1 MAADW
6 QPECLVPQN
15 QPSLEAV
22 GAHSDRA
29 LQNTSGNVQSYSDG
43 LVHNDAGREDHLQQL
58 AFKYPQHAVAPH
70 PVSAPGIHHP
80 ALAARLHAKKLR
92 RLNSVGPN
100 AAPRRGRSYLKS
112 QKYLE
117 YRARPRRDT
126 GKDGE
131 PVWSDGL
138 EDAFQQALEAN
149 PPMGRRK
156 WSERGKSYGRNELIA
171 EYIFKLTGKRRTRK
185 QVSSHLQVLD
195 SFLKGDPDWERLVRE
210 QSTDRS
216 SGHASATG
224 PKWRTSMDHHA
235 ASSHYGAHGHPQYHN
250 PMRAMQ
256 AYGDLPPPHY
266 TLGSNMQDAGTKTI
280 HGFSFDMWVSA
291 PQGANRIDKALHTYT
306 RLQGDLH
313 HPNAPP
319 LPLENV
325 PGWRSSFPHLS
336 SLIDELNGPLECDI
350 IMLEVNLQLMTDF
363 PPSGSRLGIQL
374 DLDFGHPT
382 AGDVLMVSQMD
393 NWSCSTRL
401 YDDGREIRET
411 YHELQKPHST
421 KVKPLFES
429 SWWAKIFTERTQD
442 KRIAE
447 DCGQPEAIHA
457 TDERTRRYFRSLSAV
472 QEIRAVPPSSRRLSN
487 QFQSHGDD
495 SERMAI
501 LVWKFRQTRP
511 GEVGTTTWR
520 RLIPPPDRTS
530 TNSPHPNSGVDLPPL
545 SLDSILLN
553 KPSQGVYQTQQHQDI
568 LAHQGQSQSQWP
580 MYHSSHDTVANIFNS
595 SGHLDFMSAITKA
608 EDGMGD
614 KTAVTSVLDS
624 FSASL
629 APETSQP
636 TSLSVSSGGPVM
648 MNLHDIPLSHPSL
661 GYAMGHDASQY
672 VPSQQHSVNLHDSN
686 SVLNGFFPGSAQSL
700 DDLSNGQASWGAHSN
715 SLTGDVSA
723 GGYHH
728 IPFQTEHHVP
738 VSRESQQPH
747 HFDGLMPP
755 DDIMDK
761 IVGRMS
767 NTSSMH
773 GAGPDHANGTYA
785 ENGTVDAV

>member
-6 QPECLVPQN
+6 QPECLVPQT
-15 QPSLEAV
+15 QPSLDAV
-22 GAHSDRA
+22 GAHADRA

-43 LVHNDAGREDHLQQL
+43 LVHNDAAGREDHLQQL
-58 AFKYPQHAVAPH
+58 AFKYPHHPVASH

-80 ALAARLHAKKLR
+80 AFAARLQAKKLR

-100 AAPRRGRSYLKS
+100 VAPRRGRSYLKS

-195 SFLKGDPDWERLVRE
+195 SFLKGDPDWERL
-210 QSTDRS
+210 STDRS
-216 SGHASATG
+216 SGHTSATG

-250 PMRAMQ
+250 PMRVMQ
-256 AYGDLPPPHY
+256 SYGDLPPPHY
-266 TLGSNMQDAGTKTI
+266 TLGSNMQDAGTKNI

-291 PQGANRIDKALHTYT
+291 PQQANRIEKALHAYT

-319 LPLENV
+319 MPLENV
-325 PGWRSSFPHLS
+325 SGWRSSFPHLS
-336 SLIDELNGPLECDI
+336 SLIDELNGPLDCDI

-363 PPSGSRLGIQL
+363 PPSGSKLGIQL

-393 NWSCSTRL
+393 NWTCCTRL
-401 YDDGREIRET
+401 YEDGREIREN
-411 YHELQKPHST
+411 YQELQRPHST

-429 SWWAKIFTERTQD
+429 SWWARVFTEKTQD
-442 KRIAE
+442 RRIAE
-447 DCGQPEAIHA
+447 DSGQPENVHA
-457 TDERTRRYFRSLSAV
+457 ADERTRRYFRSLSAV

-487 QFQSHGDD
+487 QFQGHGDE

-545 SLDSILLN
+545 SLDSILL
-553 KPSQGVYQTQQHQDI
+553 KPSPGVYPTQQHQDL
-568 LAHQGQSQSQWP
+568 LAHQGQPQSQWP

-595 SGHLDFMSAITKA
+595 SGHLDFMSAITKP

-672 VPSQQHSVNLHDSN
+672 VPTQQHSVNLHDSN

-700 DDLSNGQASWGAHSN
+700 DDLSHGQASWGAHSS
-715 SLTGDVSA
+715 SLAGDVGA

-738 VSRESQQPH
+738 VSRESQQQH

-767 NTSSMH
+767 NPSSMH

>member
-1 MAADW
+1 MINLD
-6 QPECLVPQN
+6 L
-15 QPSLEAV
+15 L
-22 GAHSDRA
+22 
-29 LQNTSGNVQSYSDG
+29 
-43 LVHNDAGREDHLQQL
+43 
-58 AFKYPQHAVAPH
+58 F
-70 PVSAPGIHHP
+70 PG
-80 ALAARLHAKKLR
+80 
-92 RLNSVGPN
+92 
-100 AAPRRGRSYLKS
+100 
-112 QKYLE
+112 
-117 YRARPRRDT
+117 
-126 GKDGE
+126 
-131 PVWSDGL
+131 
-138 EDAFQQALEAN
+138 
-149 PPMGRRK
+149 
-156 WSERGKSYGRNELIA
+156 
-171 EYIFKLTGKRRTRK
+171 
-185 QVSSHLQVLD
+185 
-195 SFLKGDPDWERLVRE
+195 ERLVRE

-250 PMRAMQ
+250 SMRAMQ

-266 TLGSNMQDAGTKTI
+266 TLGSNMQDAGIKNI

-319 LPLENV
+319 MPLENV

-393 NWSCSTRL
+393 NWTCSTRL

-472 QEIRAVPPSSRRLSN
+472 QEIRAVPLSSRRLSN
-487 QFQSHGDD
+487 QFQGHGDE

-545 SLDSILLN
+545 SLDSILL
-553 KPSQGVYQTQQHQDI
+553 KPSQGVYQTQQHQDL

-580 MYHSSHDTVANIFNS
+580 MYHSSHDTVANLFNS

>member
-1 MAADW
+1 
-6 QPECLVPQN
+6 
-15 QPSLEAV
+15 
-22 GAHSDRA
+22 
-29 LQNTSGNVQSYSDG
+29 
-43 LVHNDAGREDHLQQL
+43 
-58 AFKYPQHAVAPH
+58 
-70 PVSAPGIHHP
+70 
-80 ALAARLHAKKLR
+80 
-92 RLNSVGPN
+92 
-100 AAPRRGRSYLKS
+100 
-112 QKYLE
+112 
-117 YRARPRRDT
+117 
-126 GKDGE
+126 
-131 PVWSDGL
+131 
-138 EDAFQQALEAN
+138 
-149 PPMGRRK
+149 MGRRK

-195 SFLKGDPDWERLVRE
+195 SFLKGDPDCELDTMEGKILQAMCHTKTAFLGERLVRE

-216 SGHASATG
+216 TGHSSTTG

-235 ASSHYGAHGHPQYHN
+235 VSSHYGAHGHPQYHN
-250 PMRAMQ
+250 PMRAVQ
-256 AYGDLPPPHY
+256 PYGDLPPPHY
-266 TLGSNMQDAGTKTI
+266 TLGSSMHDAGTKNI

-291 PQGANRIDKALHTYT
+291 PQQANRIDKALHAYT

-319 LPLENV
+319 MPLESVN
-325 PGWRSSFPHLS
+325 GWRSSFPHLS
-336 SLIDELNGPLECDI
+336 SMIDELNGPLDCDI

-382 AGDVLMVSQMD
+382 AGDVLMVGQME
-393 NWSCSTRL
+393 NWTCSTQM
-401 YDDGREIRET
+401 YKDGHVVRES
-411 YHELQKPHST
+411 YHELPKPQST

-429 SWWAKIFTERTQD
+429 SWWAKLFTELTQD

-447 DCGQPEAIHA
+447 DSGQPESIHA
-457 TDERTRRYFRSLSAV
+457 TDERTRRFFRSLSAV
-472 QEIRAVPPSSRRLSN
+472 QEIRAVSPSSRRLSN
-487 QFQSHGDD
+487 QFQGHGDQ

-553 KPSQGVYQTQQHQDI
+553 KPSQGVYQTPQLQDLI
-568 LAHQGQSQSQWP
+568 THQGQSQSQWP
-580 MYHSSHDTVANIFNS
+580 MYSSSHDSVANIFNS
-595 SGHLDFMSAITKA
+595 SGQLDFMAAITKP

-629 APETSQP
+629 ASETSQP
-636 TSLSVSSGGPVM
+636 TSLNVSSGGPVM
-648 MNLHDIPLSHPSL
+648 MNMHDLPLSHPNL
-661 GYAMGHDASQY
+661 AYTMGHDASQY
-672 VPSQQHSVNLHDSN
+672 VSSQQHGVNLHDSN

-700 DDLSNGQASWGAHSN
+700 DDLSSGQASWAAHSS
-715 SLTGDVSA
+715 SLTGD
-723 GGYHH
+723 GYHH
-728 IPFQTEHHVP
+728 IPFQTEHHVS

-747 HFDGLMPP
+747 QFDGLMPP

-761 IVGRMS
+761 LVGRMS
-767 NTSSMH
+767 NNSSMH
-773 GAGPDHANGTYA
+773 GAGPEHANGTYA
-785 ENGTVDAV
+785 ENGAVDAV

>member
-1 MAADW
+1 
-6 QPECLVPQN
+6 
-15 QPSLEAV
+15 
-22 GAHSDRA
+22 
-29 LQNTSGNVQSYSDG
+29 
-43 LVHNDAGREDHLQQL
+43 
-58 AFKYPQHAVAPH
+58 
-70 PVSAPGIHHP
+70 
-80 ALAARLHAKKLR
+80 
-92 RLNSVGPN
+92 
-100 AAPRRGRSYLKS
+100 
-112 QKYLE
+112 
-117 YRARPRRDT
+117 
-126 GKDGE
+126 
-131 PVWSDGL
+131 
-138 EDAFQQALEAN
+138 
-149 PPMGRRK
+149 
-156 WSERGKSYGRNELIA
+156 
-171 EYIFKLTGKRRTRK
+171 
-185 QVSSHLQVLD
+185 
-195 SFLKGDPDWERLVRE
+195 
-210 QSTDRS
+210 
-216 SGHASATG
+216 
-224 PKWRTSMDHHA
+224 
-235 ASSHYGAHGHPQYHN
+235 
-250 PMRAMQ
+250 MRAMQ
-256 AYGDLPPPHY
+256 SYGDLPPPHY
-266 TLGSNMQDAGTKTI
+266 TLGSNMQDAGIKNI

-319 LPLENV
+319 MPLENV

-382 AGDVLMVSQMD
+382 AGDVLMVSQME
-393 NWSCSTRL
+393 NWTCSTRL
-401 YDDGREIRET
+401 YDDGHEIRET

-447 DCGQPEAIHA
+447 DSGHPEAIHA

-472 QEIRAVPPSSRRLSN
+472 QEVRAVPPSSRRLSN
-487 QFQSHGDD
+487 QFQGHGDE

-520 RLIPPPDRTS
+520 RLIPPPDRIS

-545 SLDSILLN
+545 SLDSILL
-553 KPSQGVYQTQQHQDI
+553 KPSQGVYQTQQNHDL

-595 SGHLDFMSAITKA
+595 SGHLDFMSTITKA

-629 APETSQP
+629 APETSPP

-686 SVLNGFFPGSAQSL
+686 SVLNGFFPGGAQSL
-700 DDLSNGQASWGAHSN
+700 DDLSNSQASWGAHSN
-715 SLTGDVSA
+715 SLTGDVTA